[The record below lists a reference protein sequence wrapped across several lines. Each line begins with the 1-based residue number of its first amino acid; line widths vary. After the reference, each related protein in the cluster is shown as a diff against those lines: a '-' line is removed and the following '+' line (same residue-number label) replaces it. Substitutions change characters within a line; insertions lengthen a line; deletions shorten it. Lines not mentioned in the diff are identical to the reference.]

1 MNRLSFTLISEG
13 SSDRALIP
21 HLTWLLEQNGIQIP
35 IDSEWADLRFL
46 PEKPQGLVE
55 KIKISF
61 DLYPCQILFIH
72 RDSDRESVAN
82 RKNEI
87 ENAVTEVFGDNS
99 PVFICVVP
107 VKMQEAWLLFD
118 QSAIRRAAANP
129 RGSVRLNLPKLNSL
143 ERIANPKNIL
153 YNLLKDAS
161 ELHGRH
167 LRRLNFSH
175 SASQVSQN
183 IVDFSPLRRL
193 SAFQLLENDIKQVVN
208 QIDSN

>member
-1 MNRLSFTLISEG
+1 
-13 SSDRALIP
+13 
-21 HLTWLLEQNGIQIP
+21 LEQNGIQTP

-55 KIKISF
+55 KIKVSF
-61 DLYPCQILFIH
+61 ELYPCQIIFIH
-72 RDSDRESVAN
+72 RDSDREPIGN

-87 ENAVTEVFGDNS
+87 EDAVAEAFGENPPIFVCVI
-99 PVFICVVP
+99 PVR
-107 VKMQEAWLLFD
+107 MQEAWLLFD
-118 QSAIRRAAANP
+118 QSAIRWAAGNP
-129 RGSVRLNLPKLNSL
+129 RGSIRLNLPAISCI
-143 ERIANPKNIL
+143 ERIADPKNL
-153 YNLLKDAS
+153 LNSLLKDAS

-193 SAFQLLENDIKQVVN
+193 SAFQLLENDVRQVVN
-208 QIDSN
+208 RINSD

>member
-1 MNRLSFTLISEG
+1 MDRLSFTLVSEG

-21 HLTWLLEQNGIQIP
+21 HLTWLLEQNGIQTP

-46 PEKPQGLVE
+46 PEKPQGLIE
-55 KIKISF
+55 KIKVSF
-61 DLYPCQILFIH
+61 ELYPCQILFIH
-72 RDSDRESVAN
+72 RDSDRESVDS

-87 ENAVTEVFGDNS
+87 ENAVAEAFGENP

-107 VKMQEAWLLFD
+107 VRMQEAWLLFD
-118 QSAIRRAAANP
+118 ESAIRRAAGNP
-129 RGSVRLNLPKLNSL
+129 RGNIRLNLPGLSSI
-143 ERIANPKNIL
+143 ERIANPKNL
-153 YNLLKDAS
+153 LHGLLKNAS

-183 IVDFSPLRRL
+183 IDDFSPLRRL
-193 SAFQLLENDIKQVVN
+193 SAFQLLENDIQQVVN
-208 QIDSN
+208 QIISK